1 MYSKVMAP
9 QRQVPAVAI
18 PERTEIISV
27 TPNISIKYDVSE
39 KAPMLI

>member
-1 MYSKVMAP
+1 MAP